1 MLAERRH
8 FQRVGLDSPLPVRLD
23 ESKDSLLFDLCEEG
37 LAVEGLADRRPGEV
51 IPFSFELPERRGC
64 IQGMAEI
71 VWTDDPAHRTGLH
84 VLDLANPI
92 REQLVAWISAR
103 VCGEMLVVTEKVPF
117 DSTVLTDSTPDLIN
131 PISQDLGNE
140 SGTCSSSSLSPIL
153 LGGEFVPDYSELR
166 SAGELNPNR
175 KSIPRRAVGLGLLL
189 LFSVLVFLVY
199 RSRGHSRETRNDLQ
213 TGVSA
218 AAANTPDLPPSEA
231 TASVENSSAAIPLSA
246 PSAPLDHPGFVLQVG
261 AMRHEANA
269 DALAQ
274 DLQRKNFPAFV
285 FRRGTDRF
293 YRVAV
298 GPYSE
303 VNSPGRVK
311 DDLKKNGLKSFLRRW
326 VPE

>member
-1 MLAERRH
+1 MLGERRH
-8 FQRVGLDSPLPVRLD
+8 FQRFGLDAPLPVRLD

-37 LAVEGLADRRPGEV
+37 LAVDGLADRRPGEV

-71 VWTDDPAHRTGLH
+71 VWTNNPEHRTGLH
-84 VLDLANPI
+84 VLNLADPI

-103 VCGEMLVVTEKVPF
+103 ACAEKLVVAEKAPF
-117 DSTVLTDSTPDLIN
+117 ESTVVTDSTPDLIK
-131 PISQDLGNE
+131 PVFQDFGSD
-140 SGTCSSSSLSPIL
+140 SGTSSPPSLSPAS
-153 LGGEFVPDYSELR
+153 LGEEFAPDYSEPR
-166 SAGELNPNR
+166 SVGELNSDR
-175 KSIPRRAVGLGLLL
+175 QSVPRIAVGLGLLI
-189 LFSVLVFLVY
+189 LFSVFVFLVY
-199 RSRGHSRETRNDLQ
+199 QSLGHSRGTRINLQ

-218 AAANTPDLPPSEA
+218 PAASTPDLPPNDA
-231 TASVENSSAAIPLSA
+231 PASVKSSSATTPPSA
-246 PSAPLDHPGFVLQVG
+246 PPAPLDHPGFVLQVG

-303 VNSPGRVK
+303 VDSPARVK